1 MLSIRK
7 YTVLQFFQQYIVC
20 IYLQLYRYLRIPLYI
35 YKEIVWWVS
44 EEVLLTF
51 DT

>member
-7 YTVLQFFQQYIVC
+7 YTVLQFFQQYIVY

-35 YKEIVWWVS
+35 YKEIV
-44 EEVLLTF
+44 
-51 DT
+51 